1 MAGAP
6 VPGGQRGSMKFEG
19 LQVPDK
25 PALVAENGQTF
36 MPVQTPAMPAQ
47 QAMMQQTMQP
57 AMLTMPTQRTNEL
70 FPELPPTEGKDLIC
84 TVALMQGGVHRFME
98 PFYASVVEW
107 PVLRDYI
114 REWAQANRVDA
125 LFEFPSD
132 ASECSYLVPRTLT
145 SREELQRK
153 LDAARDNTGLS
164 SQKEQTTPKRI
175 RTKVKPV

>member
-25 PALVAENGQTF
+25 PALVAENGQAF
-36 MPVQTPAMPAQ
+36 MPVQAPV
-47 QAMMQQTMQP
+47 
-57 AMLTMPTQRTNEL
+57 MPTQQVTMQHAQPMMMTASGQRVNEL
-70 FPELPPTEGKDLIC
+70 FPELPATEGRDLIC

-98 PFYASVVEW
+98 PFYASATEW
-107 PVLRDYI
+107 PILRDYI

-125 LFEFPSD
+125 LFEFPAD

-153 LDAARDNTGLS
+153 LDAAREGTGLS

-175 RTKVKPV
+175 RTKAKPV